1 MKLTFIKKINWTNHI
16 IELLVVFLGITAG
29 FVLQN
34 DKEQN
39 ENKEFEQK
47 YIVGFR
53 DNVAE
58 NIESLQESIQ
68 HDSLWLAES
77 TYALK
82 LIATD
87 SLSLD
92 SANALIKTMIFYSE
106 FSEQTTTYENILNS
120 GNLNLIKDYDLK
132 QKIVEYHK
140 GLENFQ
146 LLETYFHDYFS
157 EILMPFLMIN
167 FDLFSQKLIVSN
179 IHKSILFKNIFGTH
193 FSLTQQRHE
202 GYKGLLDESMKMEG
216 LLNNNLNE

>member
-1 MKLTFIKKINWTNHI
+1 MKSTFVKKINWTNHI

-39 ENKEFEQK
+39 QNKEFEQK

-58 NIESLQESIQ
+58 NIESLQEGIQ
-68 HDSLWLAES
+68 RDSLWLAES

-82 LIATD
+82 LIATA
-87 SLSLD
+87 SLKLD
-92 SANALIKTMIFYSE
+92 SANSLIKSMIYYSE

-120 GNLNLIKDYDLK
+120 GNLNLIEDYDLK

-140 GLENFQ
+140 GLEDFQ

-157 EILMPFLMIN
+157 ETLMPFLMIN
-167 FDLFSQKLIVSN
+167 YDLFNQKLTISN
-179 IHKSILFKNIFGTH
+179 THKSILFKNIFGTH
-193 FSLTQQRHE
+193 FSLTQQRFE
-202 GYKGLLDESMKMEG
+202 GYKRLLDESMKMEK
-216 LLNNNLNE
+216 LLTNKMNE

>member
-1 MKLTFIKKINWTNHI
+1 MKLTFVKKINWTNHI

-53 DNVAE
+53 DNVAD
-58 NIESLQESIQ
+58 NIESLQEGIQ

-82 LIATD
+82 LIAAD
-87 SLSLD
+87 SLRLD
-92 SANALIKTMIFYSE
+92 SANSLIKSMIYYSE

-120 GNLNLIKDYDLK
+120 GNLNLIEDYDLK

-140 GLENFQ
+140 GLEDFQ

-157 EILMPFLMIN
+157 ETLMPFLMIN
-167 FDLFSQKLIVSN
+167 YDLFSQKLTVSN

-193 FSLTQQRHE
+193 FSLTQQRYE
-202 GYKGLLDESMKMEG
+202 GYKGLLDESTKMEK
-216 LLNNNLNE
+216 LLTNKMNE

>member
-1 MKLTFIKKINWTNHI
+1 MKLTFAKKINWANHI

-34 DKEQN
+34 DKEQSQ
-39 ENKEFEQK
+39 NKEFEQK

-58 NIESLQESIQ
+58 NIESLQEGIQ

-87 SLSLD
+87 SLRLD
-92 SANALIKTMIFYSE
+92 SANSLIKSMIYYSE
-106 FSEQTTTYENILNS
+106 LSEQTTTYENILNS
-120 GNLNLIKDYDLK
+120 GNLNLIEDYDLK

-140 GLENFQ
+140 GLEDFH
-146 LLETYFHDYFS
+146 LLEAYFHDYFS
-157 EILMPFLMIN
+157 ETLMPFLMIN
-167 FDLFSQKLIVSN
+167 YDLFSQKLTVSN
-179 IHKSILFKNIFGTH
+179 AHKSILFKNIFGTH

-202 GYKGLLDESMKMEG
+202 GYKRLLDESIKMEK
-216 LLNNNLNE
+216 LLFNKMNE

>member
-1 MKLTFIKKINWTNHI
+1 MKLPFIKKINWTNHI

-29 FVLQN
+29 FILQN

-58 NIESLQESIQ
+58 NIESLQEGIKL
-68 HDSLWLAES
+68 DSLWLAKNK
-77 TYALK
+77 YALK

-87 SLSLD
+87 SLRLD
-92 SANALIKTMIFYSE
+92 SANSLIKSMIYYSE

-120 GNLNLIKDYDLK
+120 GNFNLIEDYDLK

-140 GLENFQ
+140 GLEDFQ
-146 LLETYFHDYFS
+146 VLETYFHDYFS
-157 EILMPFLMIN
+157 ETLMPFLMIN
-167 FDLFSQKLIVSN
+167 YDLFSQKLTVAN
-179 IHKSILFKNIFGTH
+179 THKSILFKNIFGTH
-193 FSLTQQRHE
+193 FSLTQQRYE
-202 GYKGLLDESMKMEG
+202 GYKRLLDESMKMEK
-216 LLNNNLNE
+216 LLTNKMNE

>member
-1 MKLTFIKKINWTNHI
+1 MKLTFVKKINWTIHI
-16 IELLVVFLGITAG
+16 IELFVVFLGITAG

-34 DKEQN
+34 NKEQN

-47 YIVGFR
+47 YIEGIR
-53 DNVAE
+53 DDVKE
-58 NIESLQESIQ
+58 NIENLQEGIQ
-68 HDSLWLAES
+68 RDSLWLAQS

-92 SANALIKTMIFYSE
+92 SANSLIKTMIYYSE
-106 FSEQTTTYENILNS
+106 FSEQITTYENILNS

-146 LLETYFHDYFS
+146 LLENYFHDYFS
-157 EILMPFLMIN
+157 ETLMPFLMIN
-167 FDLFSQKLIVSN
+167 YDLFSQKLIVSN
-179 IHKSILFKNIFGTH
+179 THKSILFKNIFGTH
-193 FSLTQQRHE
+193 FSLTQQRWE
-202 GYKGLLDESMKMEG
+202 GYKGLLDESMKMEK
-216 LLNNNLNE
+216 LLNNRMNE

>member
-1 MKLTFIKKINWTNHI
+1 MKLTFAKKINWTNHI
-16 IELLVVFLGITAG
+16 IEIFVVFLGITAG

-34 DKEQN
+34 DKEQSQ
-39 ENKEFEQK
+39 NKEFEQK

-58 NIESLQESIQ
+58 NIESLQEGIQ
-68 HDSLWLAES
+68 RDSLWLAES
-77 TYALK
+77 KYALK

-87 SLSLD
+87 SLRLD
-92 SANALIKTMIFYSE
+92 SANSLIKSMIYYSE

-120 GNLNLIKDYDLK
+120 GNLNLIEDYDLK

-140 GLENFQ
+140 GLEDFQ

-157 EILMPFLMIN
+157 ETLMPFLMIN
-167 FDLFSQKLIVSN
+167 YDLFSQKLTVSN
-179 IHKSILFKNIFGTH
+179 THKSILFKNIFGTH

-202 GYKGLLDESMKMEG
+202 GYKRLLDESIKMEK
-216 LLNNNLNE
+216 LLSNKMNE